1 MHPHTTFTAVAG
13 LLLTTLPLFSAC
25 QKSPDQQL
33 RDARPLVASGEDP
46 DRAQQLL
53 TTVLDEQPDN
63 FDAKLLLAESLRL
76 QDNFAEAETKLNDA
90 AAQADIQP
98 GQQTD
103 LNEQQ
108 RSRKHLLVDHYT
120 ELHVAWAQSLADSN
134 ATDTFVDVL
143 RRGLRWDAGHVKLN
157 RMLVE
162 HYWNKGQRLEEQG
175 DRIAAADAY
184 EQILDLQIPSDSD
197 RPDEARAR
205 ASQLRLEAFKQQGRN
220 AWQQGARTQLAE
232 VDGITIKGDSPEETA
247 ITLEVEQAFGSR
259 IDTDDNKEVERA
271 RAAVKAKLPVLLRKL
286 VLAVSDL
293 PDDADLNVI
302 PDNRAADMMLAA
314 AMPNQDDSKDAAD
327 AETDDPGGT
336 SDGDGSNDDAA
347 EEGVDISYRT
357 ITLRTRMSLDEILEM
372 AYDIQTAYRQATDTN
387 PTDNPSGDSTTDP
400 STDERD

>member
-1 MHPHTTFTAVAG
+1 MATRRILRLTAIAS
-13 LLLTTLPLFSAC
+13 LLLAIAPCLSAC
-25 QKSPDQQL
+25 QKSPDQKL
-33 RDARPLVASGEDP
+33 RDARPLVASGEEP
-46 DRAQQLL
+46 ERAQQLL
-53 TTVLDEQPDN
+53 TAVLDEQPDN
-63 FDAKLLLAESLRL
+63 FDAKLLLAESHRL
-76 QDNFAEAETKLNDA
+76 QENFAEAETKLNA
-90 AAQADIQP
+90 AADQADIQP

-103 LNEQQ
+103 LTEQQ

-120 ELHVAWAQSLADSN
+120 ELYVAWAQSLSDSN

-143 RRGLRWDAGHVKLN
+143 RRGLQWDAGHVQLN

-220 AWQQGARTQLAE
+220 AWQQGARTQLADT
-232 VDGITIKGDSPEETA
+232 DGITIKGESPDETT

-259 IDTDDNKEVERA
+259 IDTDDKKEVERA
-271 RAAVKAKLPVLLRKL
+271 RGAVKAKLPVLLRKL

-302 PDNRAADMMLAA
+302 PDNRAADIMLAA
-314 AMPNQDDSKDAAD
+314 AMPDQNDEKK
-327 AETDDPGGT
+327 TDDDT
-336 SDGDGSNDDAA
+336 DADTTDQP

-357 ITLRTRMSLDEILEM
+357 ITLRTRMSLDEVLEM

-387 PTDNPSGDSTTDP
+387 PNDNPTADP
-400 STDERD
+400 NNDQDD